1 MEKEAYSLEDTIDSL
16 LMRAKQQ
23 RRFSFVALLN
33 EVTVRAAK
41 VTMFIAVLE
50 LLKRQIFTIH
60 SVTEGPND
68 GSLKDVTLVSEIV

>member
-1 MEKEAYSLEDTIDSL
+1 MEDTIDSL

-60 SVTEGPND
+60 SVTEGPN
-68 GSLKDVTLVSEIV
+68 